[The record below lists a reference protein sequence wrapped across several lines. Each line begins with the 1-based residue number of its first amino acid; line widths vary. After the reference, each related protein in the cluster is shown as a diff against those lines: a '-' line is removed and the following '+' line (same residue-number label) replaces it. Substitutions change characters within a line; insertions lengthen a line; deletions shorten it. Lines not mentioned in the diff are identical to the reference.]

1 MLVLARILD
10 VRAVMSREI
19 EMAVDADDA
28 PTPPTT
34 GESSAPKF
42 AAPADPDPGQD
53 ASPETELWTGRAH
66 WKHFAIPL
74 GGVWVYAIVALAGGL
89 ILRGTAPSLQSSWF
103 GWLLT
108 LCILLPTLYVH
119 GKVAFQHYSVGYRL
133 TTQRLFIERGI
144 LSKVVDQTEL
154 IRVDDV
160 RVRQS
165 LVNRIWNL
173 GTVEVIARSD
183 ETDGAIEMTG
193 IRDPHRVADQIREH
207 TRKLRRKSLF
217 VEQM

>member
-1 MLVLARILD
+1 
-10 VRAVMSREI
+10 
-19 EMAVDADDA
+19 MAFDAQDG
-28 PTPPTT
+28 PTPPTP
-34 GESSAPKF
+34 GESNAPKF
-42 AAPADPDPGQD
+42 AAPTEPAPGLD
-53 ASPETELWTGRAH
+53 ASPETELWNGRAH

-74 GGVWVYAIVALAGGL
+74 GGVWAYAVTILVFGL
-89 ILRGTAPSLQSSWF
+89 ILRGMAPSLQSDWF

-108 LCILLPTLYVH
+108 LCILLPILYVH
-119 GKVAFQHYSVGYRL
+119 GMVVFQHYHVGYRL

-173 GTVEVIARSD
+173 GTVEVIAKSD
-183 ETDGAIEMTG
+183 ETHGAIAVTG
-193 IRDPHRVADQIREH
+193 IEDPHRVADQIRER
-207 TRKLRRKSLF
+207 TRELRRKSLF